1 MSGKVELFLLAAIA
15 TIVVLYAY
23 DYVAPKIGLP
33 VV

>member
-1 MSGKVELFLLAAIA
+1 MSGKVELFLVTLVSAL
-15 TIVVLYAY
+15 VVIYLY